1 MANGVLLIQLVE
13 ILCDD
18 TIERYNKKPSMLV
31 HCIENITIAMAFLK
45 DHGFDPSGVAIA
57 GASPQKKFTFSRA
70 YPQLVSFQQRSRKV
84 IQSRS
89 WACFGV

>member
-57 GASPQKKFTFSRA
+57 GAVSARHPKKFTSRVLTHNS
-70 YPQLVSFQQRSRKV
+70 YRPNRGRE
-84 IQSRS
+84 R
-89 WACFGV
+89 